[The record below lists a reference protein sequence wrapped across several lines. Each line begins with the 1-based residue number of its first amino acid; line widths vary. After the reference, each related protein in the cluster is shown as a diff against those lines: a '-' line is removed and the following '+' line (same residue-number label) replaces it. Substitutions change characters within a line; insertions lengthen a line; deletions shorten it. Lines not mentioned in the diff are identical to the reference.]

1 MWTHGEKDGGSRGAG
16 WEPRLV
22 GGPETPRGSEVRPQ
36 AKQPQPRH
44 TLPHQHQAWVT
55 HTKNARKISVLN
67 WHLSVTQHVV
77 LRFLPLLLKEIVFF
91 INS

>member
-44 TLPHQHQAWVT
+44 TLPHQHQVGKT
-55 HTKNARKISVLN
+55 QKMLVKSQSVILY
-67 WHLSVTQHVV
+67 
-77 LRFLPLLLKEIVFF
+77 KC
-91 INS
+91 